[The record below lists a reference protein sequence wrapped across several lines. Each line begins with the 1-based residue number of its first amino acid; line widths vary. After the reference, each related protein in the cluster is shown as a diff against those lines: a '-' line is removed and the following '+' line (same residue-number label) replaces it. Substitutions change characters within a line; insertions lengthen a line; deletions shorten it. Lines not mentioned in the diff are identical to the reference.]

1 MNKNFLIEQCR
12 RLDVIHQKESYEL
25 TQEGLDTKWLLVH
38 NNGHKQ
44 LIDEFVNLLEETEET
59 DRKVL
64 KKWLKKIIRLSNEVI
79 SDLDK
84 KYNNFKNDEDMSK
97 EDEEV
102 YHRNDGVLCI
112 AYTLINIIDKKRY
125 IAKLY
130 RQK

>member
-1 MNKNFLIEQCR
+1 M
-12 RLDVIHQKESYEL
+12 
-25 TQEGLDTKWLLVH
+25 
-38 NNGHKQ
+38 
-44 LIDEFVNLLEETEET
+44 
-59 DRKVL
+59 
-64 KKWLKKIIRLSNEVI
+64 KKWLKKTIRLSNDVI